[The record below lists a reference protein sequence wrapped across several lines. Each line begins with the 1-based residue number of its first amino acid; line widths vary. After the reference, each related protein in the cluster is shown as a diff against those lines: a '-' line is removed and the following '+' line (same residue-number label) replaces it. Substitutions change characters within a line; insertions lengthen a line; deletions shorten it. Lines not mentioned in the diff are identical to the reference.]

1 MNYHL
6 IVNKVTDMIYEREPS
21 LLERFGD
28 KGKEKCREDNHHHM
42 KQLESACEL
51 NQSVF
56 FTDYAVWF
64 NGILTKHGMKTEHL
78 IDNFKI
84 IQKVLLEAEDMDKE
98 KTETYRLY
106 LSEAIAVL
114 EGGQVKGAV

>member
-1 MNYHL
+1 
-6 IVNKVTDMIYEREPS
+6 
-21 LLERFGD
+21 
-28 KGKEKCREDNHHHM
+28 
-42 KQLESACEL
+42 
-51 NQSVF
+51 
-56 FTDYAVWF
+56 
-64 NGILTKHGMKTEHL
+64 MKTEHL

-84 IQKVLLEAEDMDKE
+84 IQHVLLEAEDMDKE